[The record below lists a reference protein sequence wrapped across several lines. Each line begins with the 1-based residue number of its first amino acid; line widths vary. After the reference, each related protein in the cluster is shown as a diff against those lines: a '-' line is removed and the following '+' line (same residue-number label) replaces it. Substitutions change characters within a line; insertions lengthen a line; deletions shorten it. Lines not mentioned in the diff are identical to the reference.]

1 MLSEYI
7 PLGIDDISGGFFDL
21 LFEEFFHRDLAD
33 ETEPLTI
40 FPICV
45 RETSL
50 FGDRTDFGFVEVSDR
65 EEGMCKLELRE
76 T

>member
-7 PLGIDDISGGFFDL
+7 SVGIDDVSRALLDL

-33 ETEPLTI
+33 ETESLTI
-40 FPICV
+40 FAVGIG
-45 RETSL
+45 ETSF
-50 FGDRTDFGFVEVSDR
+50 FGDCPDFGFVEVSDR
-65 EEGMCKLELRE
+65 EEGVCKLKLRE